1 MTDMTLPKKTDRY
14 RETVFLPKTDFPMKA
29 GLPQKEPEILK
40 RWADMD
46 LYKRLREQSKTRE
59 KFVLHDGP
67 PYANGNI
74 HIGHALNKILKDLV
88 VRGAQMQGFDS
99 NYVPGWDCHG
109 LPIEWKIEEQ
119 YRAKGQNKDAVPINE
134 FRKECREF
142 AQGWVNVQREEF
154 KRLGVEGDWDNP
166 YLTMNFKAE
175 AIIARELLKF
185 AGDGQLYRGSKP
197 VMWSVVERTALAEAE
212 VEYADVE
219 VDTIFVK
226 FPVHRQSRHLGISDY
241 SKGPQGAAEAR
252 QNLDGAFVVIWTTTP
267 WTIPGNRAVS
277 FKSSLDYCL
286 IEVSRK
292 WDLRDLPL
300 SPAALTQDE
309 LNNLA
314 TTNLTADKY
323 AALKTLDLKKQRET
337 IYWGGVQRVIIAKAL
352 LTSFANAIDAQ
363 NDAQNLKVVAE
374 FKGAALQG
382 MICEHPL
389 KSIGYD
395 FPVPLLDGDHV
406 TDDAGT
412 GFVHTAPSHGADDY
426 NVWIANQKSLR
437 DRGIGTDVPT
447 PVDENGFYTKDA
459 PGFDGA
465 RVIDHHGR
473 WGDANKRVIE
483 ALKDA
488 GMLLAHSRKVIS
500 YPHSWRSKKPIIFRN
515 TPQWFISMDKKQLR
529 EKALTAIEAT
539 EFFPP
544 AGKNRLRGMIE
555 QRPDWVIS
563 RQRAW
568 GVPITVFVNK
578 VTGEILNDNNVN
590 QRIYDSFCEHGAD
603 AWYADG
609 SSQKFLGAD
618 YNTQEYEQ
626 VRDILDVWFDSGC
639 THAFVLEERPDL
651 KWPAD
656 VYLEG
661 SDQHRGWFHSSLLES
676 CGTRGRA
683 PYDTVITHGFT
694 LAEDGRKMSKSL
706 GNTTVPQEVI
716 KNSGADILRLW
727 VATCDYSDDMRIGP
741 EILKS
746 ATENYRKLRNT
757 FRYLL
762 GALDGF
768 DEHEKIAPS
777 KMPELE
783 RYILHKL
790 SELGQGVAEAYKVYD
805 YKRAAALLTNFMNVE
820 MSAFYFDIRK
830 DALYCDPFSSTKRR
844 ATRSVM
850 HELFH
855 CLTTWWA
862 PILVFT
868 MEEVW
873 LQRYNDAGSSVH
885 LMQFAKAPTE
895 WRDEALDAKWATIRK
910 TRAAVTGALEIERAN
925 KVIGSSLEAAPEVYI
940 KDAAAFAAASSVD
953 FAEACI
959 TSAITLH
966 QGGGPSTAFRLDDVA
981 VVSHKAE
988 GLKCARSW
996 KISKDIGQDKDF
1008 PDITPRDAEAVREWQ
1023 TRFGKQV

>member
-1 MTDMTLPKKTDRY
+1 MNAEAPKKTDRY

-46 LYKRLREQSKTRE
+46 LFRLLREQRNADGSARE

-88 VRGAQMQGFDS
+88 VRGAQMAGKDA

-119 YRAKGQNKDAVPINE
+119 YRAKGQNKDAIPINE
-134 FRKECREF
+134 FRKECRDF
-142 AQGWVNVQREEF
+142 ATHWVNVQREEF

-197 VMWSVVERTALAEAE
+197 VMWSVVEGTSLAEAE
-212 VEYADVE
+212 IEYEDIS
-219 VDTIFVK
+219 VDTIFVGFDCIHRVLDGSK
-226 FPVHRQSRHLGISDY
+226 ALPTESSDWAALCNRFPVGDKLKTTQVL
-241 SKGPQGAAEAR
+241 
-252 QNLDGAFVVIWTTTP
+252 IWTTTP
-267 WTIPGNRAVS
+267 WTIPGNRAIS
-277 FKSSLDYCL
+277 FSKRIDYGL
-286 IEVSRK
+286 YEVIAADEGNWAEVGSR
-292 WDLRDLPL
+292 
-300 SPAALTQDE
+300 
-309 LNNLA
+309 
-314 TTNLTADKY
+314 Y
-323 AALKTLDLKKQRET
+323 
-337 IYWGGVQRVIIAKAL
+337 I
-352 LTSFANAIDAQ
+352 
-363 NDAQNLKVVAE
+363 VAE
-374 FKGAALQG
+374 KLASSVFESAKVTEYKQLSRIDPKVLEYGQ
-382 MICEHPL
+382 CEHPL
-389 KSIGYD
+389 KGFDMRYN
-395 FPVPLLDGDHV
+395 FNVPLLDGDHV

-426 NVWIANQKSLR
+426 NVWVANQKLLR
-437 DRGIGTDVPT
+437 DRNIDDTVPT
-447 PVDENGFYTKDA
+447 PVDKNGFYTKDA
-459 PGFDGA
+459 PGFEGA

-483 ALKDA
+483 ALKSA
-488 GMLLAHSRKVIS
+488 GMLLAHNRKVIS

-515 TPQWFISMDKKQLR
+515 TPQWFISMDKKDLR
-529 EKALTAIEAT
+529 KKALAAIEQT
-539 EFFPP
+539 QFFPP
-544 AGKNRLRGMIE
+544 AGQNRLRGMIE

-568 GVPITVFVNK
+568 GVPIAVFVNK
-578 VTGEILNDNNVN
+578 ATGEILNDSKVN

-603 AWYADG
+603 AWYETDAAKRYLAPDH
-609 SSQKFLGAD
+609 
-618 YNTQEYEQ
+618 NTDDFEQ
-626 VRDILDVWFDSGC
+626 VKDILDVWFDSGC

-683 PYDTVITHGFT
+683 PYDQVITHGFT

-757 FRYLL
+757 FRYML

-768 DEHEKIAPS
+768 SDREKIHPS
-777 KMPELE
+777 KMTELE

-790 SELGQGVAEAYKVYD
+790 AELGQGVAEAYKAYD

-820 MSAFYFDIRK
+820 LSAFYFDIRK
-830 DALYCDPFSSTKRR
+830 DALYCDPLSSVKRCS
-844 ATRSVM
+844 TRTVM
-850 HELFH
+850 HDLFH

-868 MEEVW
+868 TEEVW
-873 LQRYNDAGSSVH
+873 LQRYAGEGSSVH
-885 LMQFAKAPTE
+885 LMLFAKAPEE
-895 WRDEALDAKWATIRK
+895 WANAALDAKWNTIRK
-910 TRAAVTGALEIERAN
+910 VRAAVTGALEIERAN
-925 KVIGSSLEAAPEVYI
+925 KIIGSSLEAAPEVYI

-953 FAEACI
+953 FAEVCI

-966 QGGGPSTAFRLDDVA
+966 QGEGPAGAFKLDDVS
-981 VVSHKAE
+981 VVPHKAE
-988 GLKCARSW
+988 GAKCARSW
-996 KISKDIGQDKDF
+996 KISKEIGQDKEF

-1023 TRFGKQV
+1023 KRFGKAV

>member
-1 MTDMTLPKKTDRY
+1 MTNAPAPEKTAKKTDRY

-40 RWADMD
+40 RWADMN
-46 LYKRLREQSKTRE
+46 LYGKLRAGSKGKE

-142 AQGWVNVQREEF
+142 AQRWVNIQREEF

-197 VMWSVVERTALAEAE
+197 VMWSVVEGTALAEAE

-226 FPVHRQSRHLGISDY
+226 FPCKMVVGD
-241 SKGPQGAAEAR
+241 GPSIIQGQAEW
-252 QNLDGAFVVIWTTTP
+252 NEFGKLNPVGGELEPTFVVIWTTTP
-267 WTIPGNRAVS
+267 WTIPGNRAIS
-277 FKSSLDYCL
+277 FSKRIDYSLY
-286 IEVSRK
+286 EVTEAPEGNWTRVGSRLVIAEK
-292 WDLRDLPL
+292 LAKTVFDAARVTGYRQL
-300 SPAALTQDE
+300 SRINSEALAVGE
-309 LNNLA
+309 
-314 TTNLTADKY
+314 
-323 AALKTLDLKKQRET
+323 
-337 IYWGGVQRVIIAKAL
+337 
-352 LTSFANAIDAQ
+352 
-363 NDAQNLKVVAE
+363 
-374 FKGAALQG
+374 
-382 MICEHPL
+382 CEHPL
-389 KSIGYD
+389 AKSDKRNPRTI
-395 FPVPLLDGDHV
+395 PLLDGDHV

-426 NVWIANQKSLR
+426 NVWIANQKLLR
-437 DRGIGTDVPT
+437 DRKIDDTVPT
-447 PVDENGFYTKDA
+447 PVGPDGFYTAEA
-459 PGFDGA
+459 PGFEGA

-483 ALKDA
+483 ALKNA

-500 YPHSWRSKKPIIFRN
+500 YPHSWRSKKPVIFRN

-539 EFFPP
+539 QFFPP

-568 GVPITVFVNK
+568 GVPIAVFVNK
-578 VTGEILNDNNVN
+578 VTSEILNDNKVN
-590 QRIYDSFCEHGAD
+590 QRIYESFYEHGAD
-603 AWYADG
+603 AWYEADAA
-609 SSQKFLGAD
+609 KKYLAPDHNPAD
-618 YNTQEYEQ
+618 FEQ

-768 DEHEKIAPS
+768 ADGEKIAPA

-790 SELGQGVAEAYKVYD
+790 SELGRGVAEAYKVYD

-855 CLTTWWA
+855 CFTTWWA

-873 LQRYNDAGSSVH
+873 LQRYAGAESSVH
-885 LMQFAKAPTE
+885 LMLFAKAPAD

-910 TRAAVTGALEIERAN
+910 VRTAVTGALEIERAN

-940 KDAAAFAAASSVD
+940 KDAAAFAAANSID

-959 TSAITLH
+959 TSAVTLH
-966 QGGGPSTAFRLDDVA
+966 LGEGPATAFRLDDVA

-988 GLKCARSW
+988 GAKCARSW